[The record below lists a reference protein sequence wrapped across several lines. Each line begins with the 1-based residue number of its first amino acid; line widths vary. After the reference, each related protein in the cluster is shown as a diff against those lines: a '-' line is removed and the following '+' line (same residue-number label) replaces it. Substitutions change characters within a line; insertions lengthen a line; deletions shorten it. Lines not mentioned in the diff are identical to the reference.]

1 LTVNSIPK
9 VYNRPSASGMGDF
22 VIENPRFGRLHY
34 DIKTNYLFFQPN
46 NELAIDFEVTRVIKE
61 IKGKN
66 CQLLIYGSH
75 QNIERIH
82 NLRNILSNSNDP
94 LLREI
99 QIVHPN
105 ESLFERGISEYLKL
119 PENIN
124 GIELLQ
130 DKARFLTDS
139 SINSGEDLSK
149 LVSDSFK
156 NGIQVEMPKDGFHK
170 GNEIANSKLGSV
182 INKENPWHIDEM
194 NDE

>member
-1 LTVNSIPK
+1 
-9 VYNRPSASGMGDF
+9 
-22 VIENPRFGRLHY
+22 
-34 DIKTNYLFFQPN
+34 
-46 NELAIDFEVTRVIKE
+46 
-61 IKGKN
+61 
-66 CQLLIYGSH
+66 
-75 QNIERIH
+75 
-82 NLRNILSNSNDP
+82 LRDILSQSNDP

-105 ESLFERGISEYLKL
+105 ESLFERGISENLKL